1 MVRQP
6 GVRVVHATMGIPV
19 APSRVSPRS
28 GAGRANEAGRRQYPS
43 KRVGRRGPAAGCPRG
58 EAGREAPGAGGRC
71 PGQGSGKA
79 ATRRVRRADASWKRR
94 PSCGS
99 RVRSGF
105 QGRGVRS
112 DSPDAP
118 AATAPRLDARW
129 EFYPISTDV
138 ASALKSKGKSAMV
151 PRAGMGKTMMTTFTA
166 YIEFDEE
173 SQLYVGVVPGVPG
186 AHTQASSLDELR
198 ANLQEVLELCLEEQG
213 ELRAR
218 PPKFVGVQQIEV
230 A

>member
-1 MVRQP
+1 
-6 GVRVVHATMGIPV
+6 
-19 APSRVSPRS
+19 
-28 GAGRANEAGRRQYPS
+28 
-43 KRVGRRGPAAGCPRG
+43 
-58 EAGREAPGAGGRC
+58 
-71 PGQGSGKA
+71 
-79 ATRRVRRADASWKRR
+79 
-94 PSCGS
+94 
-99 RVRSGF
+99 
-105 QGRGVRS
+105 
-112 DSPDAP
+112 
-118 AATAPRLDARW
+118 
-129 EFYPISTDV
+129 
-138 ASALKSKGKSAMV
+138 
-151 PRAGMGKTMMTTFTA
+151 MGKTMMTTFTA